1 MIMKQLYQLH
11 WKNSEQVNYKIIS
24 CSKHVSTV
32 LINFFLLSI
41 IENINRVAHGRA
53 RATIESHFEADKSIL
68 RFRNARDA
76 SATSSAEQLLWIA
89 RLYATRSHR
98 VICIRISDLCKGQGK
113 GIFIWHSIM
122 PQHES

>member
-89 RLYATRSHR
+89 RLYATRSQR
-98 VICIRISDLCKGQGK
+98 VFLSFFLTA
-113 GIFIWHSIM
+113 
-122 PQHES
+122 